1 MISIIIM
8 GEISMSNKTKN
19 TNLITVYDPDSQ
31 ASEAFRSLRTNII
44 FRNFEKEVKVI
55 NIVSTTNQ
63 EGKSTIALNLAVVFA
78 QLDKNVLVIDLDLR
92 IRTIHKKL
100 NIKNSLGISDILN
113 KSCQKSDAVIKF
125 AKYLDV
131 ITAGTRII
139 YQSELLQSI
148 ALKNFI
154 LKMRE
159 EYDYIIL
166 DCPPIS
172 LVTDGVIVSSYC
184 DATLLVVEA
193 NRNSKK
199 ELLDVKSKFENINC
213 NIIGTILNKAPATKS
228 TYSYRYSDQIKNKNA
243 SKRSKFNPF
252 KGER

>member
-1 MISIIIM
+1 
-8 GEISMSNKTKN
+8 MSKKNINK
-19 TNLITVYDPDSQ
+19 NLITVYDPDSK

-44 FRNFEKEVKVI
+44 FRKFEKEIKVI
-55 NIVSTTNQ
+55 NVVSTNNQ
-63 EGKSTIALNLAVVFA
+63 EGKSTCVLNLAVVFA

-92 IRTIHKKL
+92 IPKIHKKL
-100 NIKNSLGISDILN
+100 NFKNKLGISDILN
-113 KSCQKSDAVIKF
+113 KSCTKSDATVNY

-154 LKMRE
+154 NSMRE

-166 DCPPIS
+166 DCPPVS

-184 DATLLVVEA
+184 DATLLVCEY
-193 NRNSKK
+193 NRNTKK
-199 ELLDVKSKFENINC
+199 DLLDVKSKFENMNC
-213 NIIGTILNKAPATKS
+213 NIIGTILNRAPISKSNYTYRYTDQVNTKS
-228 TYSYRYSDQIKNKNA
+228 TTRKSSKLFKRNK
-243 SKRSKFNPF
+243 
-252 KGER
+252 